1 MRVLAF
7 DVGDNR
13 VGVAVSDPTEVLAT
27 PLLALE
33 RTDPVSDVSE
43 LLLLIEKHEASE
55 IVVGLPRTLQ
65 GDVGLQARKV
75 RRFVAR
81 LSERTD
87 VRIATVDERLSTVQA
102 ERMLSESPGRRSRDR
117 GFVDSAAAAVILQS
131 YLDARRPLER

>member
-1 MRVLAF
+1 MRVLAL

-13 VGVAVSDPTEVLAT
+13 VGVAVSDPTGVLAT

-75 RRFVAR
+75 RRFVAW

-117 GFVDSAAAAVILQS
+117 GFVDAAAAAVILQS
-131 YLDARRPLER
+131 YLDARRPLDR